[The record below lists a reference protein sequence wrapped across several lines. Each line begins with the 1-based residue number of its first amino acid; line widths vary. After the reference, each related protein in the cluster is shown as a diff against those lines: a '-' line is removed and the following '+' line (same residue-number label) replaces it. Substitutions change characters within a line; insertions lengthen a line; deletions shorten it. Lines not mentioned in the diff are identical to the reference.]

1 MRTHDVC
8 VCTLSLQYSF
18 TNALDGCT
26 THLAPKAAAAAA
38 AAKSAAAHESIQA
51 LSKTAQR
58 ALHSPDAPAAAA
70 PSGTVRRAPVA
81 GSRPIG
87 ERFQTGAEPRNNTA
101 AQRSWMY
108 TQDPVSLQS
117 AYLMLQLSTVL

>member
-1 MRTHDVC
+1 
-8 VCTLSLQYSF
+8 LQCSF

-26 THLAPKAAAAAA
+26 THLAPKAVTAAAAA
-38 AAKSAAAHESIQA
+38 AVRSAAAHESVQA

-58 ALHSPDAPAAAA
+58 ALHRPDAPAAAA

-87 ERFQTGAEPRNNTA
+87 ERFQTGADPRNNTA

-108 TQDPVSLQS
+108 TQDPVSHLR
-117 AYLMLQLSTVL
+117 LQL